1 MAIRLLNPWAHI
13 ISDVPMYIDRSHTHG
28 LFGHLY
34 NFLLDVIAKVAD
46 EYWTINRIQAYI
58 IKKRVGITTNYILN
72 RVRYVRKPTHTFG
85 PRLVYVGRF
94 DNKQKDVVGLLNLLD
109 HPKNPYKN
117 VILIGDGPDRQ
128 AVINVIKNT
137 QYIAVE
143 VKGWLSPEEIDD
155 SIGLE
160 DVLILN
166 SRWEGEPLVVRE
178 FLERGLTCI
187 ARDIEGVRGLI
198 DKKFRFTSQSEL
210 LPILNESYHSSRLA
224 IIRDPDNLKS

>member
-1 MAIRLLNPWAHI
+1 
-13 ISDVPMYIDRSHTHG
+13 
-28 LFGHLY
+28 
-34 NFLLDVIAKVAD
+34 
-46 EYWTINRIQAYI
+46 
-58 IKKRVGITTNYILN
+58 
-72 RVRYVRKPTHTFG
+72 
-85 PRLVYVGRF
+85 
-94 DNKQKDVVGLLNLLD
+94 
-109 HPKNPYKN
+109 
-117 VILIGDGPDRQ
+117 
-128 AVINVIKNT
+128 
-137 QYIAVE
+137 VE